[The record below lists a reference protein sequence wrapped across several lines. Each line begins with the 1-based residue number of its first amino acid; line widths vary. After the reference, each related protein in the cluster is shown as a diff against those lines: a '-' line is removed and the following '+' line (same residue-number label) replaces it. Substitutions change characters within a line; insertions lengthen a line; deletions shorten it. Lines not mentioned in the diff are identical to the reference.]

1 MRCTLGTARKGQ
13 ITVFIIVGLLLLIV
27 TALILVLQD
36 QIYDISSSTFFP
48 TQEGKVSSY
57 ITDCVKTVGEDALE
71 IIGIQGGYIEFP
83 EFYDQ
88 SNYIEV
94 SPFLAVPL
102 WGNRDTVYYPS
113 LEMIL
118 SDLDNYIEE
127 NVRDCLLGTEA
138 FTESYDII
146 EKSEIV
152 SNTVFRDE
160 STLFNVEWT
169 VEVRDKMGEVLSEI
183 IVHQIESPIK
193 FKKIYIMAES
203 IIKYEYSSFKFEDL
217 VQDMIALEH
226 PDVPT
231 SGLEMS
237 CTKREWDIAKVKST
251 LSDMIRVNFGHL
263 TVEGS
268 NFKGFDEETY
278 PYYNSHYVWDIDYMD
293 NDLSVYFRPD
303 QNSGINIH
311 VTPTSGGRL
320 QSSQVKGLDLIPIL
334 CTQQWKFTYDV
345 EFPLMIQVV
354 DDTGYDFNFASTVNL
369 KRNFPD
375 KSSQDLRPQNIVQ
388 SNYEKEY
395 CDESLLQYEV
405 FYSTESVIENNL
417 TGVYF
422 TDPLDGANV
431 TYTCLKYTCDIGATQ
446 YDYGQRGDISGIEK
460 LTPACTNAVIRAE
473 KPGYTDTYV
482 FQEVAD
488 DTTVELQLRPLKDIS
503 STNIE
508 VYTHVVS
515 PEDCEQGTCFT
526 IGEALPY
533 TGDVMLTAKFYEYER
548 NTTDTLF
555 SLDEATH
562 EDSVYVGSETNDTLT
577 LLAGAEFEYDVEVF
591 LMGTSSIQGGYK
603 AVMLV
608 PSTDVE
614 GMVVHALMLNEANP
628 YFSDFM
634 LQLKSLS
641 EQVNEVEFR

>member
-27 TALILVLQD
+27 TALILVLQG

-57 ITDCVKTVGEDALE
+57 ITDCVKEVGEEALE
-71 IIGIQGGYIEFP
+71 LIGTQGGYIEFP

-88 SNYIEV
+88 SNYVQV

-102 WGNRDTVYYPS
+102 WGNRNTVYYPS

-118 SDLDNYIEE
+118 SDLDNYVEE
-127 NVRDCLLGTEA
+127 NVRDCLFTTEA
-138 FTESYDII
+138 FTESYDIV
-146 EKSEIV
+146 EKSNIE
-152 SNTVFRDE
+152 SNTIFRDD
-160 STLFNVEWT
+160 STLFNIQWT

-183 IVHQIESPIK
+183 MVHQIESPIK
-193 FKKIYIMAES
+193 FKKVYIMAES
-203 IIKYEYSSFKFEDL
+203 IIKEEYRSFKFEDL

-226 PDVPT
+226 PNVPV

-237 CTKREWDIAKVKST
+237 CTKREWDLNTVKST

-263 TVEGS
+263 TIEGS
-268 NFKGFDEETY
+268 NFKGFDEEIY
-278 PYYNSHYVWDIDYMD
+278 PYYNSHYVWDVNYMED
-293 NDLSVYFRPD
+293 DISVYFRPD

-311 VTPTSGGRL
+311 VTPTSAGRL

-354 DDTGYDFNFASTVNL
+354 DDTGYDFNIASTVNL
-369 KRNFPD
+369 VRNQPD
-375 KSSQDLRPQNIVQ
+375 KNQQDLRPQNIVQ
-388 SNYEKEY
+388 SSYEKEY
-395 CDESLLQYEV
+395 CEESLLQYDV
-405 FYSTESVIENNL
+405 FYSTESVVENNL
-417 TGVYF
+417 TGVYY
-422 TDPLDGANV
+422 TEPLEDVNL
-431 TYTCLKYTCDIGATQ
+431 TYTCLKYTCDVGTTV
-446 YDYGQRGDISGIEK
+446 YDFGQRGDIAGIEY

-473 KPGYTDTYV
+473 KDGYIGSYEMQAIESETNIN
-482 FQEVAD
+482 
-488 DTTVELQLRPLKDIS
+488 LQLRPVREIK
-503 STNIE
+503 STDIE

-515 PEDCEQGTCFT
+515 PKDCEEGVCFT
-526 IGEALPY
+526 IGDALPY
-533 TGDVMLTAKFYEYER
+533 SGEVMVSAKYYEYER
-548 NTTDTLF
+548 LQSDTLF

-562 EDSVYVGSETNDTLT
+562 EDNVYISSDVNDTLT
-577 LLAGAEFEYDVEVF
+577 VLGGAEFEYDIEVF

-603 AVMLV
+603 SVMLV
-608 PSTDVE
+608 PESSDK
-614 GMVVHALMLNEANP
+614 MIIHALQLNEANP

-634 LQLKSLS
+634 LNLTSLS
-641 EQVNEVEFR
+641 EQIQEVVFQ